1 MMQGP
6 TISSPIGA
14 DGGAPTR
21 AHSDAKMYRCI
32 SLHPAPILDHVGKPY
47 AKTLFKWFD
56 PKLHYWNDRTFAP
69 PRSGFIQAS
78 RICAEPFLFDGTKLK
93 SWRPNQALDA
103 FNANADYDAFGVAS
117 AIIRPCYMPFGVIGT
132 LVWATNETVA
142 DIDAV
147 FSTHAGEMHPLSL
160 HFLSRYREN
169 AAHAKLPEI
178 VELTRR
184 EIQCPKWAALGKTDS
199 EIAEIVGISV
209 PTVRFHLT
217 NSGHKMGV
225 VGRAHAVRVAT
236 NPGYVGRSAV

>member
-1 MMQGP
+1 
-6 TISSPIGA
+6 
-14 DGGAPTR
+14 
-21 AHSDAKMYRCI
+21 MYRCI
-32 SLHPAPILDHVGKPY
+32 SLYPAPILDPDGKPY
-47 AKTLFKWFD
+47 AETLFKWFD
-56 PKLHYWNDRTFAP
+56 PKLHYWNDRTFAL
-69 PRSGFIQAS
+69 RSGFIQAS

-117 AIIRPCYMPFGVIGT
+117 AIIRPCYMPFGGIGT

-142 DIDAV
+142 VIDAV

-160 HFLSRYREN
+160 HFLSSYREN
-169 AAHAKLPEI
+169 ATHAKLPEI

-184 EIQCPKWAALGKTDS
+184 ELQCLKWAALGKTDS

-209 PTVRFHLT
+209 PNVRFHLT

-225 VGRAHAVRVAT
+225 VGRAQAVRVAT
-236 NPGYVGRSAV
+236 NLGYIGRSAV